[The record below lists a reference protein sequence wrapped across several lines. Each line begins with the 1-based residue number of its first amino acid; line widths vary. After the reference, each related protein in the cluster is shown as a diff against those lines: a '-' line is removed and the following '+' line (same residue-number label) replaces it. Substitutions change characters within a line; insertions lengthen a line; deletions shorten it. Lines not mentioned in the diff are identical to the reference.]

1 MIKAIII
8 DDESRGI
15 LGLKNLLVKYC
26 PDVEI
31 LAECRDIVS
40 AFENILIQKPEL
52 IFLDIDMPPY
62 TGFDLLKKFES
73 LPFEVIF
80 VTAFDHYAID
90 AIKFSAL
97 DYLLKPLKIQDLKDA
112 IERVKN
118 KIGLQP
124 NFTQKIKD
132 EKGEVKRLVLKSHQ
146 GIDLIELDN
155 IIYLKAENVYTKFFL
170 SDGRTILNS
179 KSLKEYEVMLS
190 TKGFFRVH
198 KSYIAQIAQVKHYN
212 NAEGIITMSNN
223 DQISLSINQKEEF
236 LKLL

>member
-1 MIKAIII
+1 MKSIII
-8 DDESRGI
+8 DDESRSI
-15 LGLKNLLVKYC
+15 EGLKNLLVKYC

-31 LAECRDIVS
+31 LAECRDIDT
-40 AFENILIQKPEL
+40 AFENILTHKPDL

-73 LPFEVIF
+73 LPFEIIF

-97 DYLLKPLKIQDLKDA
+97 DYLLKPLKIQDLKDS
-112 IERVKN
+112 IERAKN
-118 KIGLQP
+118 KIDLQP
-124 NFTQKIKD
+124 NYTQKIKD
-132 EKGEVKRLVLKSHQ
+132 EKGDIKRLVLKSHQ
-146 GIDLIELDN
+146 GIDLIDLEN
-155 IIYLKAENVYTKFFL
+155 IIYLKAENVYTNFFL
-170 SDGRTILNS
+170 TDSRTILNT
-179 KSLKEYEVMLS
+179 KSLKDYEAMLS
-190 TKGFFRVH
+190 SKGFFRVH
-198 KSYIAQIAQVKHYN
+198 KSYIAHLIHVKHYN